1 MAGDISNC
9 DILVVDDEE
18 SFRWLISEEIQ
29 ERFPN
34 ARLQIAKDGVEGYEL
49 ALKFRP
55 RIVWTCIRMPRMD
68 GLEMIKLIRQNPGL
82 KNTKILV
89 FTGYGNEKVKNL
101 ALESE
106 ADVVLSK
113 GGSESFKEALS
124 AIVGWMKHEKD

>member
-9 DILVVDDEE
+9 DVLVVDDEE
-18 SFRWLISEEIQ
+18 AFRLLISQEIR

-34 ARLQIAKDGVEGYEL
+34 ARFQTAKNGVEGYEL

-68 GLEMIKLIRQNPGL
+68 GLEMIKLIRQNPDL

-89 FTGYGNEKVKNL
+89 FTGYGREEMRNRAFEL
-101 ALESE
+101 G
-106 ADVVLSK
+106 ADIFLSK
-113 GGSESFKEALS
+113 GPVETFEEALS
-124 AIVGWMKHEKD
+124 AIAGWMKREAD